1 MTSSTSPITAMRP
14 SARVLITLLAALSM
28 VFAQLVGF
36 TAQPASASNTWE
48 HKSGERTCDFLSQEN
63 KEESGDGNVIDE
75 SSTWG
80 KLDWSAD
87 DSGSDSKFLDAT
99 INAGWTVDVCVK
111 TGGATHL
118 YTLSSSDRLPIGT
131 ETVDLNEAKDRYL
144 TGISHVSW
152 GNAIPPPATVS
163 LTIDKEQID
172 DRDAAADE
180 TFTFTVVC
188 DDGTD
193 ETETITGTGTA
204 TVDGIAENADC
215 TVTETV
221 DGGADTTEAGT
232 DKNDLTETDKVD
244 NVDVGTDGTTV
255 YFTNTYDAPPPP
267 PPGDGTIIV
276 AKVVDGDGD
285 APEGN
290 FGFTLICDDTSETFT
305 LGDGDTDTFTREGG
319 FEGCEVTETDDLAA
333 NATSWAI
340 TGDVTD
346 SGSGTATGDDPGFDV
361 DEDQT
366 ATVTFTNTYDA
377 PEALTPGIGIVK
389 TAVSAD
395 VDFTFSNGT
404 LTVLLTEGES
414 AEITYEYLI
423 TNEGDEDLD
432 TLGLEDDVIGDLT
445 DEFVDAV
452 DDEYG
457 ETFPV
462 GGEVTVTATYTTT
475 ADDFATGSVTNVAT
489 VTGTGV
495 TSGDNVDAEDDETID
510 IAGVLGVVF
519 EPGISVE
526 KTAIGGVSDNV
537 VVFNADGDAVAV
549 TYQFVVTNTGDEDL
563 DSLTVIDDKIG
574 DLTEAFLAALGGTV
588 LPVGASVTFTAV
600 HEVVIDDFK
609 DDSLTNVVE
618 ATGVGVESRGAVD
631 DDDSETISFTQVA
644 GVVIVDDSQPVAT
657 EATTLPRTGF
667 DTGVLAGLG
676 LLLAAL
682 GAAALLLGRRREEG
696 DLS

>member
-1 MTSSTSPITAMRP
+1 M
-14 SARVLITLLAALSM
+14 
-28 VFAQLVGF
+28 
-36 TAQPASASNTWE
+36 
-48 HKSGERTCDFLSQEN
+48 
-63 KEESGDGNVIDE
+63 
-75 SSTWG
+75 
-80 KLDWSAD
+80 
-87 DSGSDSKFLDAT
+87 
-99 INAGWTVDVCVK
+99 
-111 TGGATHL
+111 
-118 YTLSSSDRLPIGT
+118 
-131 ETVDLNEAKDRYL
+131 
-144 TGISHVSW
+144 
-152 GNAIPPPATVS
+152 
-163 LTIDKEQID
+163 
-172 DRDAAADE
+172 
-180 TFTFTVVC
+180 
-188 DDGTD
+188 
-193 ETETITGTGTA
+193 
-204 TVDGIAENADC
+204 
-215 TVTETV
+215 
-221 DGGADTTEAGT
+221 
-232 DKNDLTETDKVD
+232 
-244 NVDVGTDGTTV
+244 
-255 YFTNTYDAPPPP
+255 
-267 PPGDGTIIV
+267 
-276 AKVVDGDGD
+276 
-285 APEGN
+285 
-290 FGFTLICDDTSETFT
+290 
-305 LGDGDTDTFTREGG
+305 
-319 FEGCEVTETDDLAA
+319 
-333 NATSWAI
+333 
-340 TGDVTD
+340 
-346 SGSGTATGDDPGFDV
+346 
-361 DEDQT
+361 
-366 ATVTFTNTYDA
+366 
-377 PEALTPGIGIVK
+377 K

-395 VDFTFSNGT
+395 VDFAFFDGT
-404 LTVLLTEGES
+404 LTVSLTEGDS

-510 IAGVLGVVF
+510 ITGVRGVVF

-574 DLTEAFLAALGGTV
+574 DLTEAFLAALDGTV

-609 DDSLTNVVE
+609 DDSLTNVVG

-631 DDDSETISFTQVA
+631 DDDSETISFTQVAQVA

>member
-28 VFAQLVGF
+28 VFAQLIAFAAPTADAATGGSPVNPSNECSGLTYLDKWEFDDQGDGGEWDQSGSTSRTGGSGGLTVDYEVDDGEVFEVSWTSDEPIFRVWLKAGRDTDEGVSYDGAFSGTESVTGNAFSHITFCTDDPDPTVTVGF
-36 TAQPASASNTWE
+36 TKA
-48 HKSGERTCDFLSQEN
+48 
-63 KEESGDGNVIDE
+63 
-75 SSTWG
+75 
-80 KLDWSAD
+80 
-87 DSGSDSKFLDAT
+87 
-99 INAGWTVDVCVK
+99 WT
-111 TGGATHL
+111 G
-118 YTLSSSDRLPIGT
+118 
-131 ETVDLNEAKDRYL
+131 
-144 TGISHVSW
+144 
-152 GNAIPPPATVS
+152 
-163 LTIDKEQID
+163 
-172 DRDAAADE
+172 ADE
-180 TFTFTVVC
+180 GDAVAELKLTA
-188 DDGTD
+188 DDGT
-193 ETETITGTGTA
+193 EVATIT
-204 TVDGIAENADC
+204 
-215 TVTETV
+215 
-221 DGGADTTEAGT
+221 
-232 DKNDLTETDKVD
+232 
-244 NVDVGTDGTTV
+244 
-255 YFTNTYDAPPPP
+255 
-267 PPGDGTIIV
+267 
-276 AKVVDGDGD
+276 
-285 APEGN
+285 
-290 FGFTLICDDTSETFT
+290 
-305 LGDGDTDTFTREGG
+305 DGDTLDLTDYQGQELGLEEVLTTALPENCDYTTDLDETYTVPTATDTDITDTITATNT
-319 FEGCEVTETDDLAA
+319 VTCTDDP
-333 NATSWAI
+333 
-340 TGDVTD
+340 D
-346 SGSGTATGDDPGFDV
+346 
-361 DEDQT
+361 
-366 ATVTFTNTYDA
+366 
-377 PEALTPGIGIVK
+377 LTPGIGIVK

-475 ADDFATGSVTNVAT
+475 ADDFDTGSVTNVAT